1 MKRQLVLASV
11 GVLVLLVSAAKAMG
25 AGPVNGQAA
34 LESARAAALKWQSD
48 AELFDFGTLS
58 TAPLDA
64 EGRSAEWYVKW
75 SSKSAGQVNLMSVK
89 NGAVGTFAHA
99 GAGGRVI
106 KLSPKSMLDTKQLL
120 AMADAKGGAAARA
133 RGATVSAGLV
143 ENRGVGGPLWHF
155 SYAAKD
161 GKEVLHVSI
170 EADTGKVKVLSN

>member
-1 MKRQLVLASV
+1 MKRNLASMSL
-11 GVLVLLVSAAKAMG
+11 VLVLLVSAATARA
-25 AGPVNGQAA
+25 AGPVNGQTAM
-34 LESARAAALKWQSD
+34 ESARAAALKWKSD

-58 TAPLDA
+58 TAPLDG

-89 NGAVGTFAHA
+89 NGAVETFAHA

-106 KLSPKSMLDTKQLL
+106 KLSPKTMLDTKQLL

-133 RGATVSAGLV
+133 KGATVSAGLV
-143 ENRGVGGPLWHF
+143 ENPVVKGPLWHF
-155 SYAAKD
+155 SYAGKD

>member
-1 MKRQLVLASV
+1 MKRNLVFLSV
-11 GVLVLLVSAAKAMG
+11 ALLVILVSAATASA
-25 AGPVNGQAA
+25 AGPVTGKAA
-34 LESARAAALKWQSD
+34 LDAARAAALKWAPD

-89 NGAVGTFAHA
+89 NGAVQPFAHA

-133 RGATVSAGLV
+133 KGATVSAGLV
-143 ENRGVGGPLWHF
+143 ENRVVGGPLWHF
-155 SYAAKD
+155 SYTGKD

-170 EADTGKVKVLSN
+170 EADAGKVKVLSN

>member
-1 MKRQLVLASV
+1 MKRNLVFVSV
-11 GVLVLLVSAAKAMG
+11 ALLVLLVSAPAARG
-25 AGPVNGQAA
+25 AGPVTGQAA
-34 LESARAAALKWQSD
+34 LDSARAAAVKWAGD

-58 TAPLDA
+58 TAPLDG

-89 NGAVGTFAHA
+89 NGVVQPFAHA

-133 RGATVSAGLV
+133 KGATVSAGLV

-155 SYAAKD
+155 SYTGKD

-170 EADTGKVKVLSN
+170 EADTGKVKVLSD